1 VKDEPRLALFSVLV
15 AVAGR
20 VEADVVEAGG
30 FVGCVVPAGP
40 VAVAVSVTVLWPE
53 AAFAVWR

>member
-1 VKDEPRLALFSVLV
+1 
-15 AVAGR
+15 